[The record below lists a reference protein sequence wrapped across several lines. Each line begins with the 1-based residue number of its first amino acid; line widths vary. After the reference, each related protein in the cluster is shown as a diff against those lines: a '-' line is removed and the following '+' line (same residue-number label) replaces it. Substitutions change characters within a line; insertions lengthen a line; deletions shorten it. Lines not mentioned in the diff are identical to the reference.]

1 MKGMVAVENNS
12 SMWEKLYRLSAWAL
26 FGIVLGLGGALGA
39 WLFFSSGFS
48 PAGLAA
54 GAASVAAGLSAGM
67 RLLSGSML
75 RLEGLAA
82 RRQKQRGR

>member
-1 MKGMVAVENNS
+1 M
-12 SMWEKLYRLSAWAL
+12 
-26 FGIVLGLGGALGA
+26 GA
-39 WLFFSSGFS
+39 WLFFSSEFS

-67 RLLSGSML
+67 RLLSGAML
-75 RLEGLAA
+75 RLEGLVA